1 MSVSDLTPDTDG
13 TTEALAPSLLR
24 SSAIVGLGTAL
35 SRITGFVRL
44 AAIAYALG
52 GLALASTY
60 GYANE
65 TPNMVYE
72 LLIGGVLTATLV
84 PLFVQHLETK
94 DDDAVSAIVTVSTV
108 LLLLGTVVGV
118 LVAPWIAQLYAL
130 RAPEAGRATQ
140 QAVATGLLRLFMPQ
154 MFFYGITALATA
166 LLNARRRFAAA
177 AFAPIVNNVVVI
189 ALFVSLPRLVS
200 GPLTLR
206 RVGNDTSLLVLL
218 GLGTTAG
225 IVAMAIVLLP
235 ALGRAGIRLR
245 VLFGWRHPAVV
256 TLMRLSGWTVGYVI
270 TNQIALWVVLLL
282 ANGTKGGTRTG
293 GGVFAYLAAYAFF
306 QLPHGLFAVSLMTA
320 IAPELASAA
329 ARGDL
334 EAMRDRL
341 SLGLRMITVVVLPAA
356 AVYIGLARPIV
367 VAGLQRGQFHASDA
381 ARVADV
387 LVAFSVGLIAFSVYL
402 FCLRAYYSLKDTR
415 TPFFI
420 NCFENALN
428 IVLAFALYPWL
439 GVRGLAF
446 AFAGAYICAALVT
459 MMMLRRRLRGI
470 RGDRLAATASRALAA
485 SAAVCA
491 VTWLVARLVGW
502 HGTIQAIGATAL
514 GLAAGAVVYVAI
526 MALLGADELRMVWA
540 ALPFT
545 GRQGTGAARV

>member
-13 TTEALAPSLLR
+13 TTRDAVAPSLLR

-35 SRITGFVRL
+35 SRVTGFLRL

-52 GLALASTY
+52 LTALASTY

-84 PLFVQHLETK
+84 PLFVQHLEEK
-94 DDDAVSAIVTVSTV
+94 DDDAVSAIVTVSTI
-108 LLLLGTVVGV
+108 LLLLGSIAAV
-118 LVAPWIAQLYAL
+118 LVAPWIARLYAL
-130 RAPEAGRATQ
+130 QAPEAGRATQ

-177 AFAPIVNNVVVI
+177 AFAPILNNVVVI
-189 ALFVSLPRLVS
+189 TLFVSLPRLLS
-200 GPLTLR
+200 GPLTLQ
-206 RVGNDTSLLVLL
+206 RVRHDSSLLLLL

-225 IVAMAIVLLP
+225 IAAMAVALLP
-235 ALGRAGIRLR
+235 ALSRAGIRLR

-270 TNQIALWVVLLL
+270 SNQIALWVVLLL
-282 ANGTKGGTRTG
+282 ANGKP

-356 AVYIGLARPIV
+356 AAYIGLARPIV

-387 LVAFSVGLIAFSVYL
+387 LVAFAVGLLAFSVYL
-402 FCLRAYYSLKDTR
+402 FCLRAFYSLKDTR
-415 TPFFI
+415 TPFLI

-428 IVLAFALYPWL
+428 IALALVLYPWL

-446 AFAGAYICAALVT
+446 SFAGAYIGAAIVTLVL
-459 MMMLRRRLRGI
+459 LRRRLHGI
-470 RGDRLAATASRALAA
+470 GGGRLAATSGRVLVA
-485 SAAVCA
+485 SAAVCG
-491 VTWLVARLVGW
+491 VTWLAGHLVGW
-502 HGTIQAIGATAL
+502 HGTIRAIGATGL
-514 GLAAGAVVYVAI
+514 GLAVGAAVYVGI

-545 GRQGTGAARV
+545 GRHGTRAAGV

>member
-206 RVGNDTSLLVLL
+206 RVDTDTSLLVLL
-218 GLGTTAG
+218 GIGTTAG
-225 IVAMAIVLLP
+225 IAAMAIVLLP

-245 VLFGWRHPAVV
+245 VLFEWRHPAVV

-282 ANGTKGGTRTG
+282 ANGTR

-341 SLGLRMITVVVLPAA
+341 SLGLRMISVVVLPAA
-356 AVYIGLARPIV
+356 AAYIGLARPIV

-415 TPFFI
+415 TPFLI

-428 IVLAFALYPWL
+428 IALAVVLYPWL

-446 AFAGAYICAALVT
+446 SFAGAYIGAAIVTLV
-459 MMMLRRRLRGI
+459 LLRGRLHGI
-470 RGDRLAATASRALAA
+470 GGARLAATAGRALVA

-491 VTWLVARLVGW
+491 VTWLAGHLIGW
-502 HGTIQAIGATAL
+502 HGTLQAIGATAL
-514 GLAAGAVVYVAI
+514 GLAAGAVVYVGI

-545 GRQGTGAARV
+545 GRHGAGAARV

>member
-1 MSVSDLTPDTDG
+1 VSVSDLTPDTDG

-52 GLALASTY
+52 GAALASTY

-84 PLFVQHLETK
+84 PLFVQHLEAK

-108 LLLLGTVVGV
+108 LLVVGSIVAV
-118 LVAPWIAQLYAL
+118 LLAPWIAQLYAL

-177 AFAPIVNNVVVI
+177 AFAPILNNVVVI
-189 ALFVSLPRLVS
+189 ALFVSLPHLVS
-200 GPLTLR
+200 GPLTLA
-206 RVGNDTSLLVLL
+206 RVERDSSLLVLL

-225 IVAMAIVLLP
+225 IAAMAIVLLP

-245 VLFGWRHPAVV
+245 VLFEWRHPAVV
-256 TLMRLSGWTVGYVI
+256 TLIRLSGWTVGYVI
-270 TNQIALWVVLLL
+270 SNQIALWVVLLL
-282 ANGTKGGTRTG
+282 ANGTR

-334 EAMRDRL
+334 EAMRERL
-341 SLGLRMITVVVLPAA
+341 SLGLRMISVVVLPAA
-356 AVYIGLARPIV
+356 AAYIGLARPIV

-415 TPFFI
+415 TPFLI

-428 IVLAFALYPWL
+428 IALAVVLYPWL

-446 AFAGAYICAALVT
+446 SFAGAYIGAAIVTLV
-459 MMMLRRRLRGI
+459 LLRGRLHGI
-470 RGDRLAATASRALAA
+470 GGARLAATAGRALVA

-491 VTWLVARLVGW
+491 ITWLAGHLIGW
-502 HGTIQAIGATAL
+502 HSTIQAIGATAL
-514 GLAAGAVVYVAI
+514 GLAAGAAVYVGT

-545 GRQGTGAARV
+545 GRHGTRAAGV

>member
-84 PLFVQHLETK
+84 PLFVQHLETE

-108 LLLLGTVVGV
+108 LLLVGTVVAV
-118 LVAPWIAQLYAL
+118 LVAPWIARLYAL

-177 AFAPIVNNVVVI
+177 AFAPIINNVVVI

-206 RVGNDTSLLVLL
+206 RVDNDTSLLVLL

-225 IVAMAIVLLP
+225 IAAMAIVLLP

-282 ANGTKGGTRTG
+282 ANGKT

-367 VAGLQRGQFHASDA
+367 VAGLQRGQFHALDA

-387 LVAFSVGLIAFSVYL
+387 LVAFAVGLIAFSVYL

-415 TPFFI
+415 TPFLI

-428 IVLAFALYPWL
+428 IALAFALYPWL

-446 AFAGAYICAALVT
+446 AFAGAYIGAALVT
-459 MMMLRRRLRGI
+459 MMMMRRRLHGI
-470 RGDRLAATASRALAA
+470 RGDRLAATAARALVA

-491 VTWLVARLVGW
+491 VTWLVAHLVGW

-514 GLAAGAVVYVAI
+514 GLAAGVAVYLGI

-545 GRQGTGAARV
+545 GRHGTGAARV